1 MNPYFFAVFILL
13 GLFNNAVANP
23 TLTSAD
29 SESGR
34 FEISSAGFNG
44 GYLDIPFSIASK
56 SKVRGIDFQT
66 KFNESKLT
74 FVGIVGQDPNLES
87 FYYLNPNDKTLRLN
101 ANNYSG
107 VGTGKILLKLRF
119 KYNSTQITNA
129 DLIDTKVLLNGVPAT
144 TVLTDQLSMLMTD
157 GSGHQFKISRSTNS
171 ITVTSSYAAN
181 LQINATS
188 NVVTTYK
195 ASLLAGKA
203 TSVQLF
209 NFTLGD
215 YSIKISDGK
224 LSTETLMSIK
234 VLGYSTDF
242 NNDGITNTQDYL
254 LLSAK
259 FGQKCVSGS
268 ACPTDINGDG
278 VTDVQDYLIFM
289 GQFNSNSCPTDLNKD
304 GLTNISDYLEFTASY
319 GRKCT
324 AGKNCATDF
333 NKDGITNV
341 QDYLVFAAQYGRKC
355 Q

>member
-1 MNPYFFAVFILL
+1 MNRYLFAVFSLL
-13 GLFNNAVANP
+13 SLFNNAFANP

-34 FEISSAGFNG
+34 FEISSTAFTGS
-44 GYLDIPFSIASK
+44 YIDIPFSITSK

-87 FYYLNPNDKTLRLN
+87 LFYLNPNDRTLRLT
-101 ANNYSG
+101 ANNFSG
-107 VGTGKILLKLRF
+107 IAIGKTLLKLRF
-119 KYNSTQITNA
+119 KYNTKQITNA
-129 DLIDTKVLLNGVPAT
+129 DLINTKVLLNGIQAT
-144 TVLTDQLSMLMTD
+144 TVINDPLSLLMTD
-157 GSGHQFKISRSTNS
+157 GSGHQFKISSSTNS

-188 NVVTTYK
+188 NVITTYK
-195 ASLLAGKA
+195 ASLLAEQA
-203 TSVQLF
+203 TTIKLF

-234 VLGYSTDF
+234 TLGYSTDF

-319 GRKCT
+319 GQKCT

-341 QDYLVFAAQYGRKC
+341 QDYLVFAAQYGKKC